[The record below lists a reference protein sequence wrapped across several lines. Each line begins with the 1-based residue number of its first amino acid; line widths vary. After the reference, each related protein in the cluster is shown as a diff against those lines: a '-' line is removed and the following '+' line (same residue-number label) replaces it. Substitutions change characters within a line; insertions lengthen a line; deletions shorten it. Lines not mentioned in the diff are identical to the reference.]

1 MATYRC
7 SGCGAE
13 VARDAAICPSCHG
26 HLAGVRCLHCGY
38 SGSDREFR
46 DDRCPMCGTRRAPH
60 AEPHFRCPKCATPLP
75 DIRRPKNRRQ
85 LLWGGWTCPGCGVEL
100 DRSRRV
106 IQAAGAPAPAAA
118 LPPASIPRMAI
129 GGGTVPHGV
138 SCPPTGDGGGMGA
151 GGNLSS
157 HLLARREV
165 QRTEA
170 RFRASDRL

>member
-13 VARDAAICPSCHG
+13 VARGAAICPSCHG

-118 LPPASIPRMAI
+118 PAAGEYSADGYWRWDGAAWRLVSADRRWWWDGSGSQPLVTSPGAERGTEDRGTLP
-129 GGGTVPHGV
+129 G
-138 SCPPTGDGGGMGA
+138 
-151 GGNLSS
+151 
-157 HLLARREV
+157 
-165 QRTEA
+165 
-170 RFRASDRL
+170 